1 MHSKNFIMERLTRS
15 PSIALSVRGYSAIT
29 AHKIAINLNL
39 RRNKEKLNDLHEFIA
54 SVGLSSLVATCV
66 RGPLQTKVRH
76 ARHQTF

>member
-1 MHSKNFIMERLTRS
+1 MHSKNFIMEPHKASDGTKS
-15 PSIALSVRGYSAIT
+15 YSAIT
-29 AHKIAINLNL
+29 VHKITINLNL

-76 ARHQTF
+76 ERHQTF